1 MIRRRGL
8 ALIEVVLVMVILG
21 LAVPPLLIQVSVG
34 AKQQS
39 TALIQQNL
47 VQLASER
54 LWEIS
59 VDHANPTRGYSAI
72 TPAAYPDENAP
83 RGLAGYSRRTD
94 VREVSPGDYV
104 TPQPGSGIK
113 RFRIRVTG
121 PGNLS
126 LVVESIVTDIPGALA
141 G

>member
-1 MIRRRGL
+1 MTRRRGL
-8 ALIEVVLVMVILG
+8 SLIEVVLVMVILG
-21 LAVPPLLIQVSVG
+21 LAVPPLLIQISVG
-34 AKQQS
+34 TKQQ
-39 TALIQQNL
+39 TAAFVQQNL
-47 VQLASER
+47 TQLASER

-59 VDHANPTRGYSAI
+59 VDHANPTRGYGAI

-83 RGLAGYSRRTD
+83 RGLKGYARRTE
-94 VREVSPGDYV
+94 VREVSPADYV

-113 RFRIRVTG
+113 RFRVRVTG